1 MYKLDPEE
9 TLGKQPI
16 LFGDFIDPQIDMGPY
31 AQITDFEKLENALDY
46 YLIEYNH
53 QSTKPMKL
61 VLFLDAISHVCRIA
75 RIIRQPMGNAL
86 LLGMGGS
93 GERFFRRLNV
103 FKWFLICLN
112 EGIQFFFFLAALIIR
127 FCLQL
132 EQKLIIISVNAVV
145 AFRFSEINTNNKK
158 SIKRVFF
165 LKALSN

>member
-16 LFGDFIDPQIDMGPY
+16 LFGDFIDPQVDVGPY
-31 AQITDFEKLENALDY
+31 AQITDFEKLENSLDY

-93 GERFFRRLNV
+93 GKRFFRCLNV
-103 FKWFLICLN
+103 FK
-112 EGIQFFFFLAALIIR
+112 
-127 FCLQL
+127 
-132 EQKLIIISVNAVV
+132 
-145 AFRFSEINTNNKK
+145 
-158 SIKRVFF
+158 
-165 LKALSN
+165 